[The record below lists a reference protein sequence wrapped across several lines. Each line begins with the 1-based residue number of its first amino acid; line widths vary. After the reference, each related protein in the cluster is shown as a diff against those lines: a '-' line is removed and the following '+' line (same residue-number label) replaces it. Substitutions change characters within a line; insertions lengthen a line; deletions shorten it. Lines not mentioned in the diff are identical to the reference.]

1 MKTPRSNLRV
11 LALALL
17 AGGALYAD
25 QTQLPISR
33 VSGILAVP
41 LDAGKTTLIGLPF
54 IQEPVTT
61 QITITVV
68 SNPTATSTLLTAA
81 GANFGNFATTPHSVQ
96 IIGGSQNGFI
106 VPITSNTADTITTGA
121 VIPDGIVAG
130 LDRLIVIPDWTLGS
144 LDLHAALTANADPA
158 LADKVKIW
166 TANGETTT
174 EAAYFYNGTDWRLVS
189 DAGGSSQANVRVPA
203 LGGLII
209 ERVAGENKELVFHGV
224 TRTGTQKVYR
234 APTTTVLITNPFPTD
249 LTLGSSGLDQIIAPA
264 ANPAGADTVSIM
276 VSNTL
281 TEFFYQAGKGW
292 KLVSNP
298 GGPVQNN
305 TVFAAGTAALV
316 KGVTTGE
323 SVTWPRRW
331 RWARPAKSFAP
342 APLAPASSIWIGLE
356 PFVAGP

>member
-1 MKTPRSNLRV
+1 MKTPCSNLRV

-17 AGGALYAD
+17 AAPALHAD

-41 LDAGKTTLIGLPF
+41 LDAGKTTLAGLPF

-61 QITITVV
+61 HVTITAV
-68 SNPTATSTLLTAA
+68 STPTPNSTQLTATGA
-81 GANFGNFATTPHSVQ
+81 GFGDFASTPHSVQ
-96 IIGGSQNGFI
+96 IVGGSQNGFI
-106 VPITSNTADTITTGA
+106 VPIASNTSDSITTGE

-144 LDLHAALTANADPA
+144 LSLEAALTGNADPA
-158 LADKVKIW
+158 QADKVKIVE
-166 TANGETTT
+166 NSVET
-174 EAAYFYNGTDWRLVS
+174 AYFYNGSDWRLVS
-189 DAGGSSQANVRVPA
+189 NPGGPSQAGVRVPS

-209 ERVAGENKELVFHGV
+209 ERVAGTDMELVFHGV
-224 TRTGTQKVYR
+224 TRSGTQKVFR
-234 APTTTVLITNPFPTD
+234 APTTTVLITNPYPAD

-264 ANPAGADTVSIM
+264 ATPAGADTVSIM
-276 VSNTL
+276 VNNTL

-298 GGPVQNN
+298 NGPTRNDVAF
-305 TVFAAGTAALV
+305 VAGTAALV

-331 RWARPAKSFAP
+331 RWARPASSFAP
-342 APLAPASSIWIGLE
+342 ASLAPASSVWVGLE
-356 PFVAGP
+356 PFVTGP